1 MSTTPLSSPSA
12 VSHPVVSREEW
23 LEARRILLAKEKAL
37 TRSRDVLCAERSALP
52 WVKIEKEYAFDGP
65 SGKVTLAELFGG
77 CSQLLIKH
85 FMMGPGQT
93 EQCVGCSFEADHVE
107 GALVHLEN
115 HDVAYAAVARAPIE
129 EIEVVRKR
137 MGWRFNWVSSY
148 GSDFNYD
155 FNVSF
160 TPEQVATGNAFYNLR
175 QTDPGLEDLSGN
187 SVFFKDE
194 AGQIFHTYSVYGRG
208 GEELLGTYMY
218 LDMTPK
224 GRDENGPYHS
234 LGDWVRPNNMYGKGG
249 MVEGNGRY
257 HAPACDCAIHK

>member
-1 MSTTPLSSPSA
+1 MSTSTLSKPSA

-37 TRSRDVLCAERSALP
+37 TKSRDVLCAERSALP
-52 WVKIEKEYAFDGP
+52 WVKVEKEYVFDGP
-65 SGKVTLAELFGG
+65 SGEVTLAELFRGR
-77 CSQLLIKH
+77 SQLFIKH

-115 HDVAYAAVARAPIE
+115 HDVAYAAVARAPIA
-129 EIEVVRKR
+129 EIEIVRKR

-148 GSDFNYD
+148 SSDFNYD

-160 TPEQVATGNAFYNLR
+160 TPEQIAAGSAFYNFHH
-175 QTDPGLEDLSGN
+175 TDPGLEDLSGN

-224 GRDENGPYHS
+224 GRNENGPYHS
-234 LGDWVRPNNMYGKGG
+234 LTDWVRPNNMYGKGG

-257 HAPACDCAIHK
+257 HAPACDCAIHT